1 MNKNLRD
8 YVQIFPGFIDPAICK
23 ATIDDLKQHTWKRA
37 VFRNYNEEPVDMPG
51 EEERFEFY
59 GSENDYVNTT
69 PALMDIIWKATHN
82 YINHCRFH
90 WWPSWNGYTMP
101 KYNIYQPTSIM
112 SEHCDHINGVFDG
125 NRKGIPVLSVV
136 GLLNDDFE
144 GGEFVM
150 FEDEEIPFNI
160 GDIMV
165 FPSLFLYPH
174 KVNPIV
180 TGTRFSMVS
189 WVW

>member
-1 MNKNLRD
+1 
-8 YVQIFPGFIDPAICK
+8 
-23 ATIDDLKQHTWKRA
+23 
-37 VFRNYNEEPVDMPG
+37 
-51 EEERFEFY
+51 
-59 GSENDYVNTT
+59 
-69 PALMDIIWKATHN
+69 
-82 YINHCRFH
+82 
-90 WWPSWNGYTMP
+90 
-101 KYNIYQPTSIM
+101 M
-112 SEHCDHINGVFDG
+112 SEHCDHITGVFDG
-125 NRKGIPVLSVV
+125 NRKGIPILSLV

-174 KVNPIV
+174 KVNPII